1 MQRYH
6 HVHDIFINQFELMI
20 TNKIIHLIT
29 TLERGGA
36 EKQLLILIEEQ
47 VTQEFDIEVIY
58 LKGKPDLRQEFEQL
72 GVKVNNFVANKK
84 LISQVKILKRYF
96 RDYSGLVHT
105 HLPRAEVIAFL
116 TVNKKRYVI
125 SRHNHEKFWPS
136 APKFVSS
143 LLSRIATSR
152 AAGGISISR
161 TLMEY
166 LIKNREISKKFAM
179 QVIYYGFSRKSEFDP
194 DQTSHKSQIFTRTND
209 SFRIGIISRLVPG
222 KDYPTLFKALQRV
235 LEKYKKIDLYIVGDG
250 NQKEKLFLLAKNLG
264 IHKNV
269 FWLGKIDGVSKFLS
283 ELDLFVFTS
292 KGEGFGLVVLEAML
306 ASKPILAANNSAIP
320 EVLGKS
326 YSGLFETGNY
336 NELASKISKVIE
348 SSEYSKVLVD
358 SYKPQI
364 ELFNPNLMAE
374 LVKQTYEIYGF

>member
-1 MQRYH
+1 
-6 HVHDIFINQFELMI
+6 MI

-36 EKQLLILIEEQ
+36 EKQLLILVEEQ
-47 VTQEFDIEVIY
+47 VNQNLDIEVIY
-58 LKGKPDLRQEFEQL
+58 LKGKPDLKQEFEQL
-72 GVKVNNFVANKK
+72 GVKVSDFVANKK
-84 LISQVKILKRYF
+84 FISQVIILKKYF
-96 RDYSGLVHT
+96 RDYSGLVNT

-125 SRHNHEKFWPS
+125 SRHNHEQFWPS
-136 APKFVSS
+136 APKLVSV
-143 LLSRIATSR
+143 LLSRIVVSR

-161 TLMEY
+161 TLKEY
-166 LIKNREISKKFAM
+166 LIKNREISKKFPM
-179 QVIYYGFSRKSEFDP
+179 RVIYYGFSRKSESDP
-194 DQTSHKSQIFTRTND
+194 DQTSHKSRIFTQIND
-209 SFRIGIISRLVPG
+209 SFKIGIISRLVPG
-222 KDYPTLFKALQRV
+222 KDYPTLFKALQRA
-235 LEKYKKIDLYIVGDG
+235 LERYKKIDLYIVGDG
-250 NQKEKLFLLAKNLG
+250 NQREELFLLAKTLG
-264 IHKNV
+264 IHRNV

-336 NELASKISKVIE
+336 KELALKISKVIE
-348 SSEYSKVLVD
+348 SSDYSKDLIE
-358 SYKPQI
+358 SYQPQI
-364 ELFNPNLMAE
+364 ELFNPNLMAK
-374 LVKQTYEIYGF
+374 LVKQTYEMYGF

>member
-1 MQRYH
+1 M
-6 HVHDIFINQFELMI
+6 FN
-20 TNKIIHLIT
+20 NKIIHLIT

-58 LKGKPDLRQEFEQL
+58 LKGKPDLRQEFEKL
-72 GVKVNNFVANKK
+72 GVKVNDFVANRKFINQIQTLKK
-84 LISQVKILKRYF
+84 YF
-96 RDYSGLVHT
+96 CDYSGLVHT

-136 APKFVSS
+136 APKLVSV
-143 LLSRIATSR
+143 LLSRIAVSR

-161 TLMEY
+161 TLKEY
-166 LIKNREISKKFAM
+166 LIKNREISQKFPM
-179 QVIYYGFSRKSEFDP
+179 QVIYYGFSRKSESDP
-194 DQTSHKSQIFTRTND
+194 DQTSHKSQIFTQIND
-209 SFRIGIISRLVPG
+209 SFKIGIISRLVPG
-222 KDYPTLFKALQRV
+222 KDYPTLFKALQRA
-235 LEKYKKIDLYIVGDG
+235 LEKYKRIDLYIVGDG
-250 NQKEKLFLLAKNLG
+250 NQREELFLLAKTLG

-336 NELASKISKVIE
+336 KELALKISKVIE
-348 SSEYSKVLVD
+348 SSDYSKDLIE
-358 SYKPQI
+358 SYQPQI
-364 ELFNPNLMAE
+364 ELFNPNLMAK
-374 LVKQTYEIYGF
+374 LVKQTYEKYGF

>member
-1 MQRYH
+1 
-6 HVHDIFINQFELMI
+6 MI

-72 GVKVNNFVANKK
+72 GVKVNDFVANKK
-84 LISQVKILKRYF
+84 LISQVKILKKYF

-152 AAGGISISR
+152 AAGGIAISR
-161 TLMEY
+161 SLREY
-166 LIKNREISKKFAM
+166 LIHNCEFSKKFPI
-179 QVIYYGFSRKSEFDP
+179 QVIYYGFSRKSGSDAV
-194 DQTSHKSQIFTRTND
+194 QTPSKSQIFTQEND
-209 SFRIGIISRLVPG
+209 SFKIGIISRLIPG
-222 KDYPTLFKALQRV
+222 KDYPTLFRALQLV
-235 LEKYKKIDLYIVGDG
+235 LDKKKKIDLYIAGNG
-250 NQKEKLFLLAKNLG
+250 NQKEELIHLAKILG
-264 IHKNV
+264 IHKNI
-269 FWLGKIDGVSKFLS
+269 FWLGKINDIPKFLS

-326 YSGLFETGNY
+326 YSGLFETGNHK
-336 NELASKISKVIE
+336 ELALMISKVIE
-348 SSEYSKVLVD
+348 SSAYSKDLID

-364 ELFNPNLMAE
+364 ELFNPNLMAK
-374 LVKQTYEIYGF
+374 LVKQTYEMYGF

>member
-1 MQRYH
+1 M
-6 HVHDIFINQFELMI
+6 IN
-20 TNKIIHLIT
+20 NKIIHLIT

-36 EKQLLILIEEQ
+36 EKQLLILVEEQ
-47 VTQEFDIEVIY
+47 VSQNLDVEVIY
-58 LKGKPDLRQEFEQL
+58 LKGKPDLKQEFELL
-72 GVKVNNFVANKK
+72 GVKVSEFVANKK
-84 LISQVKILKRYF
+84 FISQVKILNKYF
-96 RDYSGLVHT
+96 RDFTGLVNT
-105 HLPRAEVIAFL
+105 HLPRAEIIAFL

-125 SRHNHEKFWPS
+125 SRHNHEQFWPS
-136 APKFVSS
+136 APKLFSV
-143 LLSRIATSR
+143 LLSRIAVSR
-152 AAGGISISR
+152 AAGGIAISR
-161 TLMEY
+161 TLKEY
-166 LIKNREISKKFAM
+166 LIKNREISKKFPI
-179 QVIYYGFSRKSEFDP
+179 QVIYYGFSRKLEPDQ
-194 DQTSHKSQIFTRTND
+194 DQTSHTKQIFTQTND
-209 SFRIGIISRLVPG
+209 SFRVGIISRLVPG
-222 KDYPTLFKALQRV
+222 KDYPTLFKALQKA

-250 NQKEKLFLLAKNLG
+250 NQKKELFLLAKNLG

-348 SSEYSKVLVD
+348 SSDYSKALID
-358 SYKPQI
+358 SYQPQI
-364 ELFNPNLMAE
+364 ELFNPNLMAK
-374 LVKQTYEIYGF
+374 LVKQAYEMYGF